1 MIRRLVLTSGLVLA
15 GAVAFSPKALAQSV
29 DVIFEGNIGESCSF
43 ATPVPGVLV
52 YRGGPPTG
60 PGSVNGEI
68 TSDAP
73 GGVSGTVDVSCNTS
87 GVDLQI
93 SDARFVS
100 FTPTNPDF
108 APPPS
113 AFLPGSDAFLDAR
126 ARVPGAETFYSGPA
140 DGGGGSPG
148 SSMPIFPLSPNPSF
162 RYSALFLYTRESCGK
177 IIHKFSN
184 PATSLNRDQGQL

>member
-1 MIRRLVLTSGLVLA
+1 MIGRLVLASGLAFA
-15 GAVAFSPKALAQSV
+15 GAVAFSPNVLAQSV

-60 PGSVNGEI
+60 PGSVSAEI

-73 GGVSGTVDVSCNTS
+73 GGVSGTVDVSCNTDS
-87 GVDLQI
+87 AELQI

-100 FTPTNPDF
+100 FSPSNPEFDNGPF
-108 APPPS
+108 PPP
-113 AFLPGSDAFLDAR
+113 GSNAFLDAR
-126 ARVPGAETFYSGPA
+126 ARVPGAETFYNGPA

-148 SSMPIFPLSPNPSF
+148 SSMPIFPLSPNPGEPLRQTVEVDLGVGGGGF
-162 RYSALFLYTRESCGK
+162 FAAGIYQYAVTLT
-177 IIHKFSN
+177 IV
-184 PATSLNRDQGQL
+184 P

>member
-15 GAVAFSPKALAQSV
+15 GAVAFSPKVLAQSV

-60 PGSVNGEI
+60 PGPGNAEI

-73 GGVSGTVDVSCNTS
+73 GGVSGTVDVSCNTP
-87 GVDLQI
+87 GVDLEI
-93 SDARFVS
+93 TDARFVS
-100 FTPTNPDF
+100 FTPTNPEFDNGPF
-108 APPPS
+108 PPP
-113 AFLPGSDAFLDAR
+113 GSNAFLDAR
-126 ARVPGAETFYSGPA
+126 ARVPGAETFYNGPA

-148 SSMPIFPLSPNPSF
+148 PSMPIFPLSPNPDDGF
-162 RYSALFLYTRESCGK
+162 RQTVEVDLGVDGGGFFEAGIYQYAVTLT
-177 IIHKFSN
+177 IV
-184 PATSLNRDQGQL
+184 P